1 MMRQPTAT
9 AVRGGNHLFGAGMV
23 GQLRLAWRLLRDRR
37 VSGAKYLLL
46 ALLALYVVS
55 PIGAIPDF
63 LVGRRLDDMVMAIG
77 LIGLTVHWLPK
88 LAPAEVVAEHVR
100 ALQGLSAI
108 SSEPPVGQP
117 IDVPFTVR

>member
-1 MMRQPTAT
+1 MI
-9 AVRGGNHLFGAGMV
+9 
-23 GQLRLAWRLLRDRR
+23 GQLRLAWRLLCDRR

-46 ALLALYVVS
+46 AILALYVMA
-55 PIGAIPDF
+55 PFDAIPDF
-63 LVGRRLDDMVMAIG
+63 LVGRRVDDMVMAIG

-100 ALQGLSAI
+100 ALRGGPA
-108 SSEPPVGQP
+108 SSSTPALGEP